1 MDRDKIKACSDKV
14 FSTMAGAMAAGMA
27 YVGVKTGLFSAMAG
41 AGPMAAAEIAAKTG
55 LNARYVEEWLKGMT
69 TAGYLEHDPEADRYV
84 LPDELAYLLASEGTD
99 HFMGGLFLVAPVL
112 LRMAPQVAEAFRTGG
127 GVPFDAYGPDLVEA
141 IDLMSAGIYEQRFA
155 SHWLGKMPDVVK
167 RLEGGGRVLDVGCG
181 SGRVGRTIARAF
193 PKCEVVGLDQDQA
206 SIERARAAD
215 GGAARVRFVAASTST
230 FDGGEGFDLIT
241 ACDCIHDL
249 TAPARVVGEIKRL
262 LKPGGT
268 LFVVEPRAGDT
279 LADNSNAIGTMYYG
293 FSLFHCMT
301 QSLAAGG
308 AGLGACMGPARMRT
322 LLSEAGFSDVQQVD
336 IRSPTN
342 MFYAAK
348 V

>member
-1 MDRDKIKACSDKV
+1 M
-14 FSTMAGAMAAGMA
+14 
-27 YVGVKTGLFSAMAG
+27 
-41 AGPMAAAEIAAKTG
+41 
-55 LNARYVEEWLKGMT
+55 
-69 TAGYLEHDPEADRYV
+69 
-84 LPDELAYLLASEGTD
+84 
-99 HFMGGLFLVAPVL
+99 
-112 LRMAPQVAEAFRTGG
+112 
-127 GVPFDAYGPDLVEA
+127 PFEAYGPEMVEA

-193 PKCEVVGLDQDQA
+193 PKCEVVGLDPDQA
-206 SIERARAAD
+206 SIERARAAA
-215 GGAARVRFVAASTST
+215 GGAERVRFVAASTST

-249 TAPARVVGEIKRL
+249 AAPARVVGEMKRL

-268 LFVVEPRAGDT
+268 LFVVEPRVGDT
-279 LADNSNAIGTMYYG
+279 VADNSNAIGTMYYG

-308 AGLGACMGPARMRT
+308 AGLGACMGPARMRS
-322 LLSEAGFSDVQQVD
+322 LLNEAGFSDVQQVD